1 MKILGVEHIGIAV
14 KELDE
19 CIEKF
24 ENALDLKCEGREAI
38 EASGVE
44 VAFFGCGSS
53 KIELVTPAGTESPI
67 SSFLSKRGNAIHHIC
82 LRVEGIDEWLAFLKE
97 KGIELID
104 TVPREG
110 ASGKRVAFISPRSM
124 CNILIEL
131 SEDKP

>member
-14 KELDE
+14 DGLDE

-24 ENALDLKCEGREAI
+24 ENALNLKCEGRETI

-53 KIELVTPAGTESPI
+53 KIELVTPAGAASPI
-67 SSFLSKRGNAIHHIC
+67 GSFLSKRGNAIHHIC
-82 LRVEGIDEWLAFLKE
+82 LRVEGIDDWLAYLKQI
-97 KGIELID
+97 GVELID
-104 TVPREG
+104 TVPRQG

-131 SEDKP
+131 SEDTP

>member
-14 KELDE
+14 TGLEE

-24 ENALDLKCEGREAI
+24 ENVLNLSCEGKEAI
-38 EASGVE
+38 KASGVE
-44 VAFFGCGSS
+44 VAFFRCGSS
-53 KIELVTPAGTESPI
+53 KLELVTPAETGSPI

-82 LRVEGIDEWLAFLKE
+82 LKVEGIDEWLAFLKQS
-97 KGIELID
+97 GVDLID
-104 TVPREG
+104 TAPRQG
-110 ASGKRVAFISPRSM
+110 ASGKRVAFINPRSM